1 MYHIMPI
8 LVCVLLSK
16 NKFCISA
23 RSQVGM
29 RPDLLCVQNQFPPV
43 LDPTVLQQQ
52 TNGEVEESSEQ
63 PTEPPCQFP
72 QVLDNPDNASSNKLS
87 YPNTSNPGLVFVQFQ
102 HSVLFSDVLA
112 KSFVKFQH
120 LGLLQEVRSLQKT
133 KQEVCVQKGK

>member
-1 MYHIMPI
+1 MYHIIPI

-87 YPNTSNPGLVFVQFQ
+87 YPNKPGLVFVKFQ
-102 HSVLFSDVLA
+102 HSVLFPDVLA
-112 KSFVKFQH
+112 EGLVKF
-120 LGLLQEVRSLQKT
+120 
-133 KQEVCVQKGK
+133 

>member
-8 LVCVLLSK
+8 LVCVLLSEY
-16 NKFCISA
+16 KFCTSA

-52 TNGEVEESSEQ
+52 TNGEVEESSEL